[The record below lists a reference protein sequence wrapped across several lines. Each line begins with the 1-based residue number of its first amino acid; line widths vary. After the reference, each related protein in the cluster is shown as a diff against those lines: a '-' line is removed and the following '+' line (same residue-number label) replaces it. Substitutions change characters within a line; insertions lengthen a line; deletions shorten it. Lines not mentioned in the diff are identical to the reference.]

1 MPTGRLRGRLAKMQG
16 LGAFPRACRPAHRGE
31 KPQASPVVALIAGLR
46 AAAPRQSLAV
56 FSRRSAVEEEDDR
69 DNKDEPATA
78 KRAASKAKAAPVD
91 EQLAL
96 LREIRDTVRSA
107 HERQDRYLWL
117 LLPVIA
123 ILLVIAIF
131 QAVKL

>member
-1 MPTGRLRGRLAKMQG
+1 MVADDDDDDREDNDDED
-16 LGAFPRACRPAHRGE
+16 E
-31 KPQASPVVALIAGLR
+31 KPAAKPKPKPVA
-46 AAAPRQSLAV
+46 
-56 FSRRSAVEEEDDR
+56 
-69 DNKDEPATA
+69 
-78 KRAASKAKAAPVD
+78 KAKPKAEPVD
-91 EQLAL
+91 ENIAL
-96 LREIRDTVRSA
+96 MREIRDLVKAS